1 VRCGARTPLYT
12 GLMTISRRRHICA
25 RVTDELRDVLEEAAV
40 QETGGD
46 ISALVRHVV
55 LDWAAARMTERTSNE
70 ATDLP

>member
-1 VRCGARTPLYT
+1 
-12 GLMTISRRRHICA
+12 MTISRRRHICA